1 MIRPSARKR
10 YSCPTPPAGFFRLGF
25 SRWVCG
31 LLFILLTS
39 PAAGQEPPVDVQ
51 MTPPDQLMELALIDG
66 SILIG
71 RVVEAGDPFRFV
83 LVSGVEMSVPVGNV
97 RAIAQA
103 EGTVEEGEFWREDP
117 NRTRL
122 FFGPTA
128 RTPPA
133 GDGYFAV
140 YEILFPFLGYGVTD
154 NFILAGG
161 TPLIFGDGGSRPFWV
176 APKLRVFNSEKTQGA
191 IGVLAFA
198 ADDDNAGLLYGVV
211 THGTPKSAFT
221 LGVGYGYANG
231 DLADSPAVMVGGE
244 YRMGRG
250 WALVSENYLFPGGSG
265 LISLGPRFFGRKLSA
280 DLGLVVP
287 VGMGELFV
295 FPLIN
300 FVYNF

>member
-1 MIRPSARKR
+1 V
-10 YSCPTPPAGFFRLGF
+10 TPPER
-25 SRWVCG
+25 
-31 LLFILLTS
+31 
-39 PAAGQEPPVDVQ
+39 
-51 MTPPDQLMELALIDG
+51 LMELVLVDG

-83 LVSGVEMSVPVGNV
+83 LISGVEMTVPLVNV

-103 EGTVEEGEFWREDP
+103 RGTVEEGEYWKDDP
-117 NRTRL
+117 NLTRL

-128 RTPPA
+128 RTLPA

-140 YEILFPFLGYGVTD
+140 YEIMMPFLAYGVSD

-161 TPLIFGDGGSRPFWV
+161 TPLIFGGEGSRPFWV
-176 APKLRVFNSEKTQGA
+176 APKLRVFNSGKTQGA

-198 ADDDNAGLLYGVV
+198 VDDDNAGLLYGVV
-211 THGTPKSAFT
+211 THGNPKSAFT

-244 YRMGRG
+244 WRMSQS
-250 WALVSENYLFPGGSG
+250 VKMVTENYLFPGGSG
-265 LISLGPRFFGRKLSA
+265 LISLGPRFFGRKLSV

-287 VGMGELFV
+287 VGLDVFFM
-295 FPLIN
+295 FPLVN